1 MNQVM
6 IIGNLARDPELRSA
20 GETPVCTFTVAVQ
33 RGYKGPDGKAPVDF
47 LPVVVWRALG
57 ENCAKY
63 LAKGHKCAVVGEINV
78 RSWQDQ
84 QGQKRYATEIT
95 ARSVEFLGAPRGS
108 QAAAPAPAPE
118 APAFTMADFGQMGF
132 TQVDND
138 ELPF

>member
-6 IIGNLARDPELRSA
+6 IIGNLARDPELRNA

-33 RGYKGPDGKAPVDF
+33 RPYRDAQGNAPVDF
-47 LPVVVWRALG
+47 LPVVAWRALG

-108 QAAAPAPAPE
+108 QGGQTPPPSE
-118 APAFTMADFGQMGF
+118 PPAFSAASYEQMGF
-132 TQVDND
+132 AQVDND

>member
-1 MNQVM
+1 MNQV
-6 IIGNLARDPELRSA
+6 IITGNLARDPELRSA
-20 GETPVCTFTVAVQ
+20 GGTPVCSFTVAVQ

-47 LPVVVWRALG
+47 LPVVAWRALG

-63 LAKGHKCAVVGEINV
+63 LAKGHKCAVIGEVNV

-84 QGQKRYATEIT
+84 QGQKRYATEIV

-108 QAAAPAPAPE
+108 QGEALPPE
-118 APAFTMADFGQMGF
+118 APAFSAPSYEQMGF
-132 TQVDND
+132 ERVDSD